1 MDCNFIIATYIE
13 YKLTNI
19 LKHKHP
25 IGTFHYIVCWNVDM
39 EANVMKELYGN
50 RVILYKNEN
59 NILMLNIRSKN
70 IKIINLNNIV
80 DKIACEV
87 E

>member
-1 MDCNFIIATYIE
+1 
-13 YKLTNI
+13 
-19 LKHKHP
+19 
-25 IGTFHYIVCWNVDM
+25 
-39 EANVMKELYGN
+39 MKELYGN

-59 NILMLNIRSKN
+59 NMLMLKIGSKN